1 MPLGRI
7 PRERF
12 GPVLASD
19 RLSLGGPAFVMTVL
33 PTDFTNFDHLT
44 FGGRLSSQLRA
55 SLPSD
60 R

>member
-1 MPLGRI
+1 MRLGRI

-19 RLSLGGPAFVMTVL
+19 RLSLGGPAFV

-44 FGGRLSSQLRA
+44 FGGRLSSSELRA